1 MKWIVLFQ
9 IFFIW
14 LTTLWIYMLASR
26 RDGRAPID
34 DIGIWWL
41 GVLLLYSTLPP
52 LAWLVQGSSYGP
64 LSGRLFKL
72 QPNFQE
78 VEYVLSIAIAYM
90 LGFALVF
97 LVLFKFVRP
106 PLLSV
111 QPTIDISKL
120 VGASIIILFSSL
132 IGIVLT
138 KLGIIRS
145 AESYADSYAVIY
157 ELPRG
162 LRQFI
167 KIVAGLSGVSTL
179 VLVVAIFQSWPKYR
193 FLFICYLFSIT
204 MTINPQGGRG
214 GLVTALLSMAVAWHV
229 LIRPIPTRRV
239 FFGGFIGLLCFLVF
253 GIWRNISSLNEVG
266 SLGFEGIGVGEF
278 DSLWGN
284 AIELLQAKNSGGINI
299 NLETRFGEIIAFIPS
314 QLLWFEKISL
324 NDWYLNNF
332 YPGLKDSG
340 SGLVF
345 GAISQAIIGG
355 GIIEA
360 FIRGAII
367 GGLSG
372 IIMKWVRTPSKVWW
386 KFPLHLYLLV
396 GVFSG
401 IRETTFIQFGDLVQ
415 TWFIA
420 PVVISLI
427 GAIFAK
433 RSKHQ
438 EPSII
443 SESTS

>member
-1 MKWIVLFQ
+1 
-9 IFFIW
+9 
-14 LTTLWIYMLASR
+14 
-26 RDGRAPID
+26 
-34 DIGIWWL
+34 
-41 GVLLLYSTLPP
+41 
-52 LAWLVQGSSYGP
+52 
-64 LSGRLFKL
+64 
-72 QPNFQE
+72 
-78 VEYVLSIAIAYM
+78 
-90 LGFALVF
+90 
-97 LVLFKFVRP
+97 
-106 PLLSV
+106 
-111 QPTIDISKL
+111 
-120 VGASIIILFSSL
+120 
-132 IGIVLT
+132 
-138 KLGIIRS
+138 
-145 AESYADSYAVIY
+145 
-157 ELPRG
+157 
-162 LRQFI
+162 
-167 KIVAGLSGVSTL
+167 
-179 VLVVAIFQSWPKYR
+179 
-193 FLFICYLFSIT
+193 
-204 MTINPQGGRG
+204 
-214 GLVTALLSMAVAWHV
+214 
-229 LIRPIPTRRV
+229 
-239 FFGGFIGLLCFLVF
+239 
-253 GIWRNISSLNEVG
+253 LNEVG